1 LTPDDLATQLQ
12 GFRIKGLSA
21 RKDEIGSL
29 YQSLNTLTQQV
40 SELFGEKERFASDV
54 AHELK
59 NPIASIIAHTENY
72 DATQSESAN
81 TVIGKVRQQA
91 QRMNKLVTEISEAAI
106 VDNDLVT
113 KKRERVNVSGI
124 ISEIVNHYAEVNEY
138 PSVKISADL
147 QQNIQMEVLPERIG
161 QITVNLIENALS
173 FAQPKGEIRVTLK
186 KQIFSRAILT
196 IEDSGPGV
204 REELRELIFERFFSK
219 RTGASHSENSSGL
232 GLYISKQIV
241 EAHGGEIKVEES
253 ENLQGAKF
261 VVSL

>member
-1 LTPDDLATQLQ
+1 MQEKTKLVVCT
-12 GFRIKGLSA
+12 
-21 RKDEIGSL
+21 
-29 YQSLNTLTQQV
+29 QSLNTLTHQV

-81 TVIGKVRQQA
+81 TVISKVRQQA

-113 KKRERVNVSGI
+113 KKRERVNVSEI
-124 ISEIVNHYAEVNEY
+124 ISEIVHHYAEVNEY

-173 FAQPKGEIRVTLK
+173 FAQPKGEIKVTLK

-219 RTGASHSENSSGL
+219 RAGASHSANSSGL

-241 EAHGGEIKVEES
+241 EAHGGKIFVETS
-253 ENLQGAKF
+253 DTLSGAKF